1 MISSGNFKR
10 TKLSDM
16 WILAKI
22 IGEQKLDIS
31 GNNLES
37 DVSNQ
42 DEDDMVI
49 FDLGEAVFI
58 TNSIEMLEDK
68 MFKDLPVADSD
79 SNIPTNSQIQNP
91 RNDSEGGSENDD
103 LTFPDTWI
111 KRMISQS
118 VSLGFFI

>member
-1 MISSGNFKR
+1 
-10 TKLSDM
+10 M